1 MGFLEWMKVVLLN
14 GDFLRFYLYVVV
26 VVVVVLLLGG
36 FGYMVLAG
44 GGKRSEVI
52 VMELDDADPE
62 QEKARELLGAAIWDQ
77 RKRVTNLQA
86 ALLTC
91 WIVLLGNDNHLWGTI
106 EVMMCDL
113 GLSSELKLACNSAL
127 MKVVGLSMSVLL
139 DKLATGKVTSCIIF
153 CRVSLNES
161 CHDRSTCSVFSIFF
175 CPQFFQELLDTLA
188 GSSLLGR
195 MITSKACLHGRHCDL
210 RIHLLEFPRYVLDL
224 GSRTSDYDRIVS
236 FRYPLYWSPFVIFQ
250 VEAYFFTKEDEVV
263 AGSALA
269 DMILKETNLY

>member
-1 MGFLEWMKVVLLN
+1 
-14 GDFLRFYLYVVV
+14 
-26 VVVVVLLLGG
+26 
-36 FGYMVLAG
+36 MVLAG
-44 GGKRSEVI
+44 GGKSSETLNKKKLENCW
-52 VMELDDADPE
+52 ELRYGLK
-62 QEKARELLGAAIWDQ
+62 EKELQTYKQ
-77 RKRVTNLQA
+77 RK
-86 ALLTC
+86 
-91 WIVLLGNDNHLWGTI
+91 GSNDNHLWGTI

-127 MKVVGLSMSVLL
+127 MKVVGPISLILDWLKYRESTTNRHIPYRLSLSVLQ

-161 CHDRSTCSVFSIFF
+161 SHDRSTCSVFSIFF
-175 CPQFFQELLDTLA
+175 CPQFLEELLDTLA

-210 RIHLLEFPRYVLDL
+210 RIHLLEFPRYV
-224 GSRTSDYDRIVS
+224 
-236 FRYPLYWSPFVIFQ
+236 
-250 VEAYFFTKEDEVV
+250 EAYFFTKEDEVV